1 MDKNEIKRANRKA
14 LPQFMLIMVICFII
28 GGTIGFCSAKYGL
41 NTLAGGMKTAGMFFG
56 TYIAP
61 WLMLAAAV
69 IVPVVCVPIYQ
80 SATKLLASWDGENEE
95 MSDTI
100 DEKLSIVLWVTSA
113 AFILSYFLIAAS
125 YANGF
130 ETFKTETSG
139 ALFLAGIIGFL
150 TIMIEA
156 VIFQQKCVDTTKKMN
171 PEKTASVY
179 DTKFQKKWME
189 SCDEAEKIMIGKCAF
204 KAYAATN
211 TVCSILSIVLAICAL
226 VFGIGFLPSLVV
238 CLIWIVNQAHSKQSH
253 QEMLDH
259 VEGLLQKL
267 ELPYRILRLCGGD
280 MSFTAA
286 LCFDFEVY
294 SEAQKRW
301 LEVSSVSNFDTYQA
315 NRLKCRYRNAEKKT
329 ELCHTLN
336 GSALALP
343 RIVAAL
349 LENNQTPEG
358 IRIPKALVPYCGFD
372 MID

>member
-14 LPQFMLIMVICFII
+14 LPKFMLIMVICFII

-204 KAYAATN
+204 KASAATN
-211 TVCSILSIVLAICAL
+211 TVCSILSIVLAVCAL

-238 CLIWIVNQAHSKQSH
+238 CLIWIVNQSVYCKEALKYSKAGTKIS
-253 QEMLDH
+253 
-259 VEGLLQKL
+259 
-267 ELPYRILRLCGGD
+267 
-280 MSFTAA
+280 
-286 LCFDFEVY
+286 
-294 SEAQKRW
+294 
-301 LEVSSVSNFDTYQA
+301 
-315 NRLKCRYRNAEKKT
+315 
-329 ELCHTLN
+329 
-336 GSALALP
+336 
-343 RIVAAL
+343 
-349 LENNQTPEG
+349 
-358 IRIPKALVPYCGFD
+358 
-372 MID
+372 